1 MGEKDEEGKGLL
13 EAEGWRISNHPKTRK
28 VMTDFIADFLPSKI
42 ALPNATGN
50 GRATRCI
57 EDLREVAEVLT
68 GILEKLG
75 LDYVPGDDVLTQSI
89 KKDSSIKAIKQIVDP
104 EIVHIWAQAKGKTSD
119 GFELSSFA
127 GVRLTTVGFRDCII
141 FNVNAAAKYFLDNK
155 EVLGE
160 PDTPHGHRLQR
171 ILEKTNRP

>member
-1 MGEKDEEGKGLL
+1 MPL
-13 EAEGWRISNHPKTRK
+13 EMDAHL
-28 VMTDFIADFLPSKI
+28 V
-42 ALPNATGN
+42 ALKMYQ
-50 GRATRCI
+50 I
-57 EDLREVAEVLT
+57 AEVLV
-68 GILEKLG
+68 GILSKLG
-75 LDYVPGDDVLTQSI
+75 LDYVPDEDVLTQSI

-104 EIVHIWAQAKGKTSD
+104 EIVHVWAQAKGKTSD

-141 FNVNAAAKYFLDNK
+141 FNVKAANQYFRDNQ

-171 ILEKTNRP
+171 ILEKTNQTKKTKKNNCRGS